1 MTIDIEALR
10 RDLINYFGTAMSFN
24 PMAVMDLTKVE
35 KASPEELVDIAQDN
49 GFNLEDYQIITL

>member
-1 MTIDIEALR
+1 
-10 RDLINYFGTAMSFN
+10 MSFN

>member
-49 GFNLEDYQIITL
+49 GFNLEDYQIQ